1 MTLAEQWHALRPDE
15 PATPALEACLAAA
28 LATSRAAYPAVEVP
42 DAEWLAFVAAR
53 LPANVAAGDAL
64 AAVCLA
70 DLFVA
75 CAILRGDGA
84 ALHAFERVHLA
95 GIDAA
100 IAHLDGGS
108 ALADDV
114 RTAVRDRVL
123 AHGGKSKL
131 AEYQGRGDLR
141 GWLRVVAL
149 REALQL
155 LRARRRE
162 APLPDDL
169 ATKLAANLAIE
180 PPALAGRER
189 EVYREAF
196 AGAFAALTARERNL
210 LRQHY
215 VHGATVDELGG
226 FYRVHRATAARWIAQ
241 IRETLLVRTRRH
253 VGDALRLTGTE
264 LDSAMAKAAEHLE
277 YSLRQTLSY
286 EH

>member
-1 MTLAEQWHALRPDE
+1 MTLAEQWHALRPEE
-15 PATPALEACLAAA
+15 PATPELEACLAAA
-28 LATSRAAYPAVEVP
+28 LATSRAAYPSVDVP
-42 DAEWLAFVAAR
+42 DAEWLAFLAAR
-53 LPANVAAGDAL
+53 LPGPPCEAL
-64 AAVCLA
+64 AGLCVA

-75 CAILRGDGA
+75 CGILRGDGA
-84 ALHAFERVHLA
+84 ALHAFERIHLA

-162 APLPDDL
+162 APMPEDL
-169 ATKLAANLAIE
+169 AAKLAIE
-180 PPALAGRER
+180 PPALAGPER
-189 EVYREAF
+189 DVFRAAF
-196 AGAFAALTARERNL
+196 ASAFAALTARERNL

-264 LDSAMAKAAEHLE
+264 LDSAMAKAADHLD

>member
-1 MTLAEQWHALRPDE
+1 MRLAEQWHALRPADA
-15 PATPALEACLAAA
+15 ATSDLEAALAAA
-28 LATSRAAYPAVEVP
+28 IAASRAAHPEIDVP
-42 DAEWLAFVAAR
+42 DGELLAFLAAR
-53 LPANVAAGDAL
+53 VPAEAL
-64 AAVCLA
+64 AGACVA

-84 ALHAFERVHLA
+84 ALHAFERIYLA
-95 GIDAA
+95 GVDAA
-100 IAHLDGGS
+100 IAHLDGGT

-141 GWLRVVAL
+141 GWLRVVAV

-155 LRARRRE
+155 IRARRRE
-162 APLPDDL
+162 APLPEDL
-169 ATKLAANLAIE
+169 ATKLAIE
-180 PPALAGRER
+180 PPALAGKER

-253 VGDALRLTGTE
+253 VGEALRLTGTE
-264 LDSAMAKAAEHLE
+264 LDSAMAKAADHLD